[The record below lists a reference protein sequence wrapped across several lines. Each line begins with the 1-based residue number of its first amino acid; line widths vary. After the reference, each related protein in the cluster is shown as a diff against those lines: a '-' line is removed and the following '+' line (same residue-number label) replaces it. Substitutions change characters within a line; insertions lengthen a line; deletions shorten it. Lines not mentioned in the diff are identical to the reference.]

1 MTTLDNGLRVILR
14 ENHDAPVAS
23 FWIWYRVGGRNE
35 IPGRTGLSHWVEHM
49 QFKGTTALGKGRI
62 FGNVSREGGTLNAF
76 TSLDWT
82 VYFETL
88 PADRLDLSLAIESDR
103 MRNSLFDPVETESER
118 TVILSERQGAE
129 NRPTY
134 LLMEE
139 VYGTAFRAHPYRHL
153 VIGYEDDLRAISRD
167 DLHNHY
173 RRFYLPNNA
182 VITAAGDFDANELL
196 AKIERA
202 FGDIPRGDDPA
213 PIVASE
219 PPQLGE
225 RRVTLRRPSA
235 TDYLW
240 MAYHIPAASHPDTAA
255 LLVLDAV
262 LSGAKSFGMG
272 GGGPMGRSSR
282 LYRALVAT
290 GLASSAGSDS
300 DMAVD
305 PTLMLFG
312 VTALPG
318 ADTVTIETTLDAE
331 VERVRTEVVG
341 EDEFA
346 RVLKQLE
353 AQFVYSAAGVSSQ
366 AFWLGQM
373 EMLGDAGRADTL
385 IGELRSVTPEDV
397 RRVARTWLDPERRTV
412 GWLHPSEDGGGKDE
426 SVTVETMPTDGMTR
440 RYRLAALRDGPPDVG
455 ASGAPSR
462 ARASTG
468 TVERWPGRR
477 PFERITRDSGIT
489 VLGQV
494 RPDDPAVVAHLRLAA
509 GSLADDRDR
518 PGMAAFTGRMLSRGQ
533 AGRSFAAFNE
543 LTDGLGASLSVDTG
557 RMFVDVS
564 IRCLRDD
571 FPAMLDLTVE
581 VLRQPDF
588 PEHELERVRNE
599 MLASIRE
606 SEQSTGAVADL
617 AMRQTLYPEGHPYRG
632 RVIGEPEIIRTVTR
646 EDLVRFHAAHYG
658 AATMTVAAVG
668 GIDSTE
674 SLADLVH
681 ERFGGWSMGV
691 SAPSLPEPVE
701 PVPATR
707 RVDRAVAG
715 KSQTDILLAY
725 PTLAR
730 DDPDYYALNTATVIL
745 GQLGLSG
752 RLGAEVRD
760 KRGLAY
766 HVSAAVDAGRR
777 DGLFLARAGVSPNDA
792 DRAIA
797 AIIDEMGRIGQTDVD
812 ASELDDAQRYLT
824 GVLPIALER
833 SGGVASLLLAIDYY
847 GLGLDY
853 IERYPDVIRA
863 LTRDDLRRAIAS
875 HLDPDRLVIATAG
888 PSLSDRSG
896 KETA

>member
-49 QFKGTTALGKGRI
+49 QFKGTPTLGKGRI
-62 FGNVSREGGTLNAF
+62 FGSVSREGGTLNAF

-103 MRNSLFDPVETESER
+103 MRNSLFDPAETESER
-118 TVILSERQGAE
+118 TVILSERQGSE

-139 VYGTAFRAHPYRHL
+139 VYGTAFRAHPYRSL
-153 VIGYEDDLRAISRD
+153 VIGYEDDLRTISRD
-167 DLHNHY
+167 DLYNHY
-173 RRFYLPNNA
+173 RRYYVPNNA
-182 VITAAGDFDANELL
+182 VVTAVGDFDANELL
-196 AKIERA
+196 AKIERS
-202 FGDIPRGDDPA
+202 FGNIPRGPDPA
-213 PIVASE
+213 PIIATE

-225 RRVTLRRPSA
+225 RRVTLRRPA
-235 TDYLW
+235 TTDYLW
-240 MAYHIPAASHPDTAA
+240 VAYHIPAASHPDTAA
-255 LLVLDAV
+255 LMVLDAV

-272 GGGPMGRSSR
+272 GGGSMGRSSR
-282 LYRALVAT
+282 LYRALVST
-290 GLASSAGSDS
+290 GLASGAGSDS
-300 DMAVD
+300 DLAVD

-312 VTALPG
+312 VTALPD
-318 ADTVTIETTLDAE
+318 ADTAKIEVALDAE
-331 VERVRTEVVG
+331 IDRMRDELVG
-341 EDEFA
+341 DEEFA
-346 RVLKQLE
+346 RVRKQLE

-385 IGELRSVTPEDV
+385 IDELRAVTPEDV
-397 RRVARTWLDPERRTV
+397 RQVARTWLVPERRTV
-412 GWLHPSEDGGGKDE
+412 GWLHPSEDGGGVDDD
-426 SVTVETMPTDGMTR
+426 SGSSAAFASTARRNRIAALTDGR
-440 RYRLAALRDGPPDVG
+440 PD
-455 ASGAPSR
+455 GAPHS
-462 ARASTG
+462 ASPASA
-468 TVERWPGRR
+468 VERGPGRR
-477 PFERITRDSGIT
+477 PFERTALVGGIT

-509 GSLADDRDR
+509 GSLADDRER
-518 PGMAAFTGRMLSRGQ
+518 PGVAAFTGRMLSRGQ

-543 LTDGLGASLSVDTG
+543 LTDGLGASLSVETG

-571 FPAMLDLTVE
+571 FPAMLDLAAE
-581 VLRQPDF
+581 VLQRPDF
-588 PEHELERVRNE
+588 PEDELERVRNE
-599 MLASIRE
+599 LLASIRE

-617 AMRQTLYPEGHPYRG
+617 AMRRTLYPAGHPYRN
-632 RVIGEPEIIRTVTR
+632 RVIGEPETIRAVTR
-646 EDLVRFHAAHYG
+646 DDLVPFHAAHYG
-658 AATMTVAAVG
+658 ATTLTVAAVG
-668 GIDSTE
+668 GIGSTE
-674 SLADLVH
+674 TLAALITD
-681 ERFGGWSMGV
+681 RFGGWNTAV
-691 SAPSLPEPVE
+691 SAPALPDPVA
-701 PVPATR
+701 PVPDTR
-707 RVDRAVAG
+707 RVDRTVAG
-715 KSQTDILLAY
+715 KSQTDLILVY

-777 DGLFLARAGVSPNDA
+777 DGLFLARAGVSPKDA
-792 DRAIA
+792 DQAIA
-797 AIIDEMGRIGQTDVD
+797 AIVEETDRIRQHDV
-812 ASELDDAQRYLT
+812 SETELDDAQRYLT

-853 IERYPDVIRA
+853 IERYPDLIRA
-863 LTRDDLRRAIAS
+863 LTRDDLRRAIAA
-875 HLDPDRLVIATAG
+875 HLDPHRLVIATAG
-888 PSLSDRSG
+888 PALADRIG
-896 KETA
+896 KEMP